1 MGTLTDF
8 WVEQSAPMELDEA
21 DVISYKWN
29 YYMGA
34 SAVIS
39 EIVSALESGNAD
51 LFSQR
56 MISLSTEIADETLN
70 LQIDMAAYLNSKVA
84 H

>member
-8 WVEQSAPMELDEA
+8 WVEQSAPMELDGA
-21 DVISYKWN
+21 DVISYKSA

-51 LFSQR
+51 LLSQC
-56 MISLSTEIADETLN
+56 MISLSAEVADETLN
-70 LQIDMAAYLNSKVA
+70 LQLDMAAHFNSLVA